1 MTEIMNDKRKAIIWK
16 LWIKATPMIEISRAI
31 GKPHATAFSYLR
43 YQGGSQPSPRTR
55 SPITLTL
62 VEREEISRG
71 LTANHGV
78 RKVAS
83 LLNRNPSTISRE
95 INRNG
100 GVSKYRATEAEIAA
114 WKRAKRPKRCLLSE
128 NFKLKELVTDK
139 LSQNWSPEQISGSLR
154 FAYPDNESMR
164 VSHETIYK
172 SLFIQNRGL
181 FL

>member
-1 MTEIMNDKRKAIIWK
+1 MNDKRKAIIWK

-31 GKPHATAFSYLR
+31 GKPHSTASSYLR